1 MLVRVSLVIRTNA
14 DTIVIYGC
22 IFLRTYYSIF
32 LLRVLP
38 NVSSALF
45 MYSSYIFI
53 VC

>member
-38 NVSSALF
+38 NVSSALCIVR
-45 MYSSYIFI
+45 MYS
-53 VC
+53 